1 MEIVDPALERDREV
15 DEIAP
20 AAALSEQRLPL
31 RPGPPAVEPA
41 SAGSFVRIFFAHS
54 PLLDPSGS
62 SVTAAV
68 NGQPLLSLRLDSS
81 NADGSVFEARSAIGA
96 EAAFQSL
103 GPDQSQERRTRAFT
117 LSVGFR
123 C

>member
-1 MEIVDPALERDREV
+1 VNIGTTKARGTTGFVIFGPALDFDRAERRGDTYTTQ
-15 DEIAP
+15 I
-20 AAALSEQRLPL
+20 
-31 RPGPPAVEPA
+31 
-41 SAGSFVRIFFAHS
+41 SAGNRIPF
-54 PLLDPSGS
+54 L
-62 SVTAAV
+62 
-68 NGQPLLSLRLDSS
+68 NGVVGGGVDVKG
-81 NADGSVFEARSAIGA
+81 AVFEARSAIGA